1 MTDTVYSMRAGRQ
14 LDKAKV
20 AEAQAAAQAKQ
31 AASALAQAEA
41 VARIAAVQRDAERT
55 ARADAEQDKAT
66 ARAERNHRWR
76 KRFDGVL
83 ARRDFVMVT
92 AIMVASVGTAWPAQM
107 SFYLALGM
115 HPALAVL
122 VTAMSEGAAWAGAAM
137 ASKAIE
143 AGRPAGLYRVIT
155 WGSALAAAALNVAHT
170 YHRSV
175 PLATVLGIASMLGV
189 LLWESYAHSQTEHAG
204 GKTGAQ
210 LRAELYRKARFRR
223 VSRRMRDLLASV
235 PGLTDDAAWIIAW
248 RAIHGADPGVTR
260 RTLKRHH
267 KAVRRVGELLADAPE
282 SGVDPV
288 ALSVL
293 QTPTATLADIA
304 PGGSVLDSDEAV
316 RDALILAF
324 DSARPVAE
332 LLGRVHTT
340 TPTDL
345 EQSTPDQHISSQNNK
360 AESGVGRSTGARP
373 RRSTGKVPTAA
384 KSTER
389 VRTSD
394 ELLALARKATADW
407 PVDRLTGE
415 AVRKAVRTSAAKG
428 RTLRDALLAERS
440 AAGLHLV
447 VDPDTAT
454 GSA

>member
-41 VARIAAVQRDAERT
+41 AARIAAVQRDAERT
-55 ARADAEQDKAT
+55 AREGAEQDKAA
-66 ARAERNHRWR
+66 ARAARNLRWR
-76 KRFDGVL
+76 KRLDAVL
-83 ARRDFVMVT
+83 VRRDFVMVT
-92 AIMVASVGTAWPAQM
+92 AMMAASVGTAWPAQM

-115 HPALAVL
+115 NPALAVL
-122 VTAMSEGAAWAGAAM
+122 VTSMSEGAAWAGAAM

-143 AGRPAGLYRVIT
+143 SGRPAGLYRAIT

-170 YHRSV
+170 YHRSI
-175 PLATVLGIASMLGV
+175 PLAIVLGIASMLGV
-189 LLWESYAHSQTEHAG
+189 LLWESYAHSQAEHAG

-210 LRAELYRKARFRR
+210 LRADLYRTARFRR
-223 VSRRMRDLLASV
+223 VSRRMRDLLAAV
-235 PGLTDDAAWIIAW
+235 PGLTEDAAWIVAW
-248 RAIHGADPGVTR
+248 RGVHGADPGVTR

-267 KAVRRVGELLADAPE
+267 KAARRVRELLAEAPDLLTE
-282 SGVDPV
+282 PV
-288 ALSVL
+288 ALSVM
-293 QTPTATLADIA
+293 QTPTATLADVA

-332 LLGRVHTT
+332 LLGKIRSTA
-340 TPTDL
+340 PTHG
-345 EQSTPDQHISSQNNK
+345 EQSTPDQHISTQKVSC
-360 AESGVGRSTGARP
+360 ESGVGRSTGARP

-384 KSTER
+384 KSTG
-389 VRTSD
+389 RTRSTD
-394 ELLALARKATADW
+394 ELLDEARKLTAGW

-415 AVRKAVRTSAAKG
+415 AVRKAVRTSSANG
-428 RTLRDALLAERS
+428 RTLRDALLAERT

-447 VDPDTAT
+447 VD
-454 GSA
+454 GSQAGAS

>member
-1 MTDTVYSMRAGRQ
+1 MSTDTVYSMRAGRQ

-20 AEAQAAAQAKQ
+20 AEAHAAAQAVQ
-31 AASALAQAEA
+31 AESALKQAEA
-41 VARIAAVQRDAERT
+41 AARIAAVQREAER
-55 ARADAEQDKAT
+55 AERAGAEQDRAS
-66 ARAERNHRWR
+66 ARAERNRRWR
-76 KRFDGVL
+76 KRFDAVL

-115 HPALAVL
+115 NPALAVL

-137 ASKAIE
+137 ASRAIE
-143 AGRPAGLYRVIT
+143 DGRPAGLYRAIT
-155 WGSALAAAALNVAHT
+155 WGSALAAAVLNVAHT
-170 YHRSV
+170 IHRSV
-175 PLATVLGIASMLGV
+175 PLAIVLGIASMLGV
-189 LLWESYAHSQTEHAG
+189 LLWESYAHSRTEHEG

-210 LRAELYRKARFRR
+210 LRAELYRSARFRR

-235 PGLTDDAAWIIAW
+235 PGLTEDAAWIIAW

-267 KAVRRVGELLADAPE
+267 KAAKRVRDLLAKAPE
-282 SGVDPV
+282 SAVEPV
-288 ALSVL
+288 ALSVV

-304 PGGSVLDSDEAV
+304 PGGSVLDSDKAV

-332 LLGRVHTT
+332 LLGKVRSTD
-340 TPTDL
+340 PTDADR
-345 EQSTPDQHISSQNNK
+345 STPDQGISYQNDK
-360 AESGVGRSTGARP
+360 AESGAARSTGARP

-384 KSTER
+384 KSTG
-389 VRTSD
+389 RTRSTD
-394 ELLALARKATADW
+394 ELLDEARMLTAGW

-415 AVRKAVRTSAAKG
+415 AVRKAVRTSSANG

-447 VDPDTAT
+447 VD
-454 GSA
+454 GSQAGAS